1 MSEYDKQ
8 IKRIKL
14 KLIKAKVVDLR
25 RKAFGASHHKYR
37 FGRLVGDWKVR
48 AFEKAHS
55 IRLPDCY
62 RQFVLQVG
70 NGGMFN
76 GQSMAGPFYGIYPLG
91 YDLEAVIEINPE
103 KYLKEECVLYPNMSD
118 EYWNSLSKV
127 IDETDN
133 ISDQDY
139 DKELGKIYGGVLPIG
154 SQGCTFLTGIILNGP
169 HTGRV
174 IYYDMDLG
182 KPFFTFEN
190 NFLDWYERWLNEI
203 ISGELL
209 GEHSGWFGITNTG
222 TPHDLL
228 DKFLSSK
235 NPKEK
240 DDYLWSLLSKRK
252 LSPDVLDR
260 LEKLIPEQDA
270 PEMMI
275 ESLCK
280 SDYERAKP
288 YLKQLL
294 ENNFTSFLKIL
305 CLYANNK
312 IDEWMVLIK
321 PLIHKID
328 EENYQAYFYLIL
340 SCTPP
345 CDDWIIPTLNHK
357 SEPIRSHAY
366 STLGEM
372 KDKNQNLHLFIKGL
386 QDESENVV
394 ISVLN
399 VLEDLRDVQ
408 LLPHYKVLAS
418 RITDVGSF
426 LSRRL
431 GKTLAPYGLNIKSIQ
446 KINIEEF
453 QFKKW
458 YEFWK

>member
-1 MSEYDKQ
+1 MSEYDQ
-8 IKRIKL
+8 QLKRIKL

-25 RKAFGASHHKYR
+25 RKAFGARDHKYR
-37 FGRLVGDWKVR
+37 FGRLIGDWKVQ
-48 AFEKAHS
+48 AFEKAYS
-55 IRLPDCY
+55 IRLPECY

-91 YDLEAVIEINPE
+91 FDLEAVIEINPE

-118 EYWNSLSKV
+118 EYWRSLTKV

-154 SQGCTFLTGIILNGP
+154 TQGCTFLTGIILNGP
-169 HTGRV
+169 HKGRV

-190 NFLDWYERWLNEI
+190 NFLDWYERWLNEV

-209 GEHSGWFGITNTG
+209 GEHPGWFGITNTG

-235 NPKEK
+235 NSKEK

-270 PEMMI
+270 PEIMI

-294 ENNFTSFLKIL
+294 ESNLTSFLKIL
-305 CLYANNK
+305 CLYENNK
-312 IDEWMVLIK
+312 IDDWIVLIK

-328 EENYQAYFYLIL
+328 EENYQAYFYLIM
-340 SCTPP
+340 SCTHP
-345 CDDWIIPTLNHK
+345 CDDLIVPFLSHK
-357 SEPIRSHAY
+357 NERIRSYAY

-372 KDKNQNLHLFIKGL
+372 KDKTQNLHLFIKGL

-394 ISVLN
+394 INVLN
-399 VLEDLRDVQ
+399 VLEDVRDVQ
-408 LLPHYKVLAS
+408 LLPHYKALAA

-426 LSRRL
+426 FSRRL
-431 GKTLAPYGLNIKSIQ
+431 GKSLVPYGLNIKSIQ

-453 QFKKW
+453 RFKRW
-458 YEFWK
+458 FEFWK